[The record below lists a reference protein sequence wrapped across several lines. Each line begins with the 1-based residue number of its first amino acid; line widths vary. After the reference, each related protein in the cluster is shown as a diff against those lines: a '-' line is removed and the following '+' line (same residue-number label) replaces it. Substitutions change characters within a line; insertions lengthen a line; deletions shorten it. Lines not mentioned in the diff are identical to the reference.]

1 MIFPETDEPVPLH
14 FTQLF
19 RERRALKIQI
29 IRQLTAVERDIKLS
43 GAPLKADCVQIGH
56 DAPAYCLGSCVKAS
70 SGQVQILL
78 RGDQQKIADKLQDP
92 GLPPAFER
100 IQAADSEEPD
110 ACRLI
115 GNDVDQQRFI
125 L

>member
-19 RERRALKIQI
+19 RERCALKIQI
-29 IRQLTAVERDIKLS
+29 IRQLTAVERDVKLG
-43 GAPLKADCVQIGH
+43 GAPLEGNCVQIGH
-56 DAPAYCLGSCVKAS
+56 DAPAYCLGGRVKAA
-70 SGQVQILL
+70 SGQMQILL

-100 IQAADSEEPD
+100 IQAA
-110 ACRLI
+110 A
-115 GNDVDQQRFI
+115 
-125 L
+125 